1 MEFLTAE
8 LIKAVLGGALLVMG
22 WFLRQLWDMVK
33 ELKNDLGSLKDQINR
48 EYVRRDDFKDVKD
61 SIMSALSRI
70 ESKLDTKVDK

>member
-8 LIKAVLGGALLVMG
+8 IIKAVLGGALLVMG

-33 ELKNDLGSLKDQINR
+33 ELKNDLSNLKDHINR
-48 EYVRRDDFKDVKD
+48 EYVRRDDFKEVKD
-61 SIMSALSRI
+61 AIMGALTRI